1 MSDLSQDWWRPEAPP
16 AAAAAS
22 VSRSVP
28 DTDLAFKA
36 LVAFTAILL
45 LAPQEWFPVLKSLRI
60 ALVAATVSFV
70 AYMFDEA
77 VKRRP
82 VSTFSPEMGICLA
95 LVTWSILTVP
105 LSYWPGGSVTELT
118 ERFLKAVMFFWLI
131 GTLVI
136 TRKRLVIFTWTL
148 VLCSIPLAAT
158 GVQHFLAGDFV
169 TSRRA
174 EVQRIAGYAGSGIAS
189 NPNDLALMLNL
200 LIPITGALLIM
211 TRNALL
217 KIAAA
222 LTLVLSVT
230 TVVITFSRAGF
241 IALITIVLLSFIAL
255 IRRRLPG
262 AAIAIVVAALVVP
275 PMLPPGYLDRLN
287 TITDIEKDRTGSA
300 QGRWEDLGAA
310 VDVVIKNPVTGVG
323 LGQDILALNEERG
336 ATWRSVHNVYLQYA
350 VDLGIPGAMMF
361 IWLLVAS
368 FRGAKR
374 VRVRAAREPHLR
386 GLVPL
391 AGGVQ
396 IAIVAFAVESFF
408 HPVAYQ
414 FYFFCIG
421 GLAVALQNTCRTEL
435 AMARLRS
442 QEPDGLR
449 PDIAASL
456 AESVA

>member
-1 MSDLSQDWWRPEAPP
+1 MLTSDLSQNWWRPEPDAAPV
-16 AAAAAS
+16 AGG
-22 VSRSVP
+22 VP

-45 LAPQEWFPVLKSLRI
+45 LAPHEWFPVLKSLRI

-77 VKRRP
+77 VQRRP
-82 VSTFSPEMGICLA
+82 VSTFSKEMGICLA
-95 LVTWSILTVP
+95 LVAWSILTIP

-118 ERFLKAVMFFWLI
+118 EHFLKAVMFFWLI

-136 TRKRLVIFTWTL
+136 TKKRLLVFAWTL

-158 GVQHFLAGDFV
+158 GVANFLAGDFV

-211 TRNALL
+211 TRKPLL

-222 LTLVLSVT
+222 LTMFLSVA

-241 IALITIVLLSFIAL
+241 IALITIVVFGFIAL

-262 AAIAIVVAALVVP
+262 AAIAILLVALVVP

-300 QGRWEDLGAA
+300 QGRWEDFGAA
-310 VDVVIKNPVTGVG
+310 VDVVIKNPITGVG

-350 VDLGIPGAMMF
+350 VDLGLPGAALF
-361 IWLLVAS
+361 IGLLIAS
-368 FRGAKR
+368 FRGATR
-374 VRVRAAREPHLR
+374 VRVRAAHEPDLR
-386 GLVPL
+386 DLVVL

-396 IAIVAFAVESFF
+396 IALVAFAVESFF

-442 QEPDGLR
+442 PEPVQD
-449 PDIAASL
+449 PQAAAPVLVERL
-456 AESVA
+456 A